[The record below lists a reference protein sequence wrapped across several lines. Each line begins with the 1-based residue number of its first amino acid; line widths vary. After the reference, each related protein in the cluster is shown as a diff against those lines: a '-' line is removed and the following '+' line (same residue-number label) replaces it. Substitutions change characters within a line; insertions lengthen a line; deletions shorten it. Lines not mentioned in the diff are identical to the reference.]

1 MKCGVRRGQ
10 DCADGNHTFIV
21 SRWLVTGQ
29 SQAAN
34 GFTCQKCLLTVDGKK
49 DIEELKASIN
59 EQHSAEIGEAGG
71 KVSRSKGN
79 KGSSGEK

>member
-1 MKCGVRRGQ
+1 
-10 DCADGNHTFIV
+10 
-21 SRWLVTGQ
+21 VTGQ
-29 SQAAN
+29 SQSAN

-59 EQHSAEIGEAGG
+59 EQHRAEISEAGG
-71 KVSRSKGN
+71 KISRSKSN